1 MRAAPHCVA
10 PRGGRARAGV
20 RRPQRAER
28 AAPRRGA
35 WCGAGGDRG
44 HGRRPPRV
52 RTGRGEARGGRSRPG
67 RQGRDHLGG
76 GEAPR
81 PRRAAGDG
89 RCGRARPRPLPPPAR
104 TAPRGARPRRAAR
117 YARERSPERASAEGF
132 TLIAALAGTLSE
144 KSPERLVVDVGG
156 VGYALHVSLQT
167 FTDLPPAGVPVR
179 LLIHTEVR
187 EDAIELIGFLSE
199 RERALFHLLRKV
211 KGLGPRTALVVL
223 SGMPLPELARTIA
236 AGDAARLQTIAGV
249 GKKYAERIVVECREP
264 AAALAAGAPTR
275 ARSAPDGI
283 LDEAVSALVNLGYKR
298 PEAERAV
305 EQTGR
310 AGAPLEEVI
319 RAALQ
324 GLSA

>member
-1 MRAAPHCVA
+1 M
-10 PRGGRARAGV
+10 
-20 RRPQRAER
+20 
-28 AAPRRGA
+28 
-35 WCGAGGDRG
+35 
-44 HGRRPPRV
+44 
-52 RTGRGEARGGRSRPG
+52 
-67 RQGRDHLGG
+67 
-76 GEAPR
+76 
-81 PRRAAGDG
+81 
-89 RCGRARPRPLPPPAR
+89 
-104 TAPRGARPRRAAR
+104 
-117 YARERSPERASAEGF
+117 
-132 TLIAALAGTLSE
+132 IAALAGTLAE

-156 VGYALHVSLQT
+156 VGYAVHVSLQT

-264 AAALAAGAPTR
+264 AAALAAGAPAR
-275 ARSAPDGI
+275 ARSATDGV